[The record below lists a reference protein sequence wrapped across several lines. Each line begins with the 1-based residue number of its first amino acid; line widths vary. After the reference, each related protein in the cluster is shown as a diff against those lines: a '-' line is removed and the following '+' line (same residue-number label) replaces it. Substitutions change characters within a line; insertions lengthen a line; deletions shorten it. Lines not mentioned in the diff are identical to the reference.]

1 MVPELH
7 EILVDTCG
15 YKGDIMPFTY
25 NPEQLK
31 RIETMLLKEMDRE
44 GRIMVRSL
52 DKIHARTGLTYATIS
67 EMARRLQQQTWQR
80 TSF

>member
-1 MVPELH
+1 
-7 EILVDTCG
+7 
-15 YKGDIMPFTY
+15 
-25 NPEQLK
+25 
-31 RIETMLLKEMDRE
+31 MLLKEMDRE

-67 EMARRLQQQTWQR
+67 EMAQRLQQQQAWER

>member
-1 MVPELH
+1 MVLELH
-7 EILVDTCG
+7 NLFVDTGG

-25 NPEQLK
+25 NPGQLK
-31 RIETMLLKEMDRE
+31 QIEMMLLKEMDRE

-67 EMARRLQQQTWQR
+67 EMARRLQQQVER
-80 TSF
+80 TTA

>member
-1 MVPELH
+1 MVLELH
-7 EILVDTCG
+7 NLFVDICG
-15 YKGDIMPFTY
+15 SKGDTMPFTY
-25 NPEQLK
+25 NSDQLK
-31 RIETMLLKEMDRE
+31 RIESMLLKEMDQE

-67 EMARRLQQQTWQR
+67 DMARRLQEQARER

>member
-1 MVPELH
+1 MVPELRYFF
-7 EILVDTCG
+7 VDAGG

-25 NPEQLK
+25 NPGQLK
-31 RIETMLLKEMDRE
+31 QIEIMLLKEMDRE

-67 EMARRLQQQTWQR
+67 DMARRLQEQVER
-80 TSF
+80 TPA

>member
-7 EILVDTCG
+7 YFFVDAGG
-15 YKGDIMPFTY
+15 YKGDTMPFTY
-25 NPEQLK
+25 NPGQLK
-31 RIETMLLKEMDRE
+31 QIEIMLLKEMDRE

-67 EMARRLQQQTWQR
+67 DMARRLQQQVER
-80 TSF
+80 TPV